1 MLMEMQVMT
10 SSLPQLALL
19 LSFTQLCVGQQ
30 FSWGASDYY
39 MGWSGGST
47 WTESRDQCKAR

>member
-1 MLMEMQVMT
+1 MLIEKQAMT
-10 SSLPQLALL
+10 SSLPHLAFL
-19 LSFTQLCVGQQ
+19 LSFTQLCGGQQ

-47 WTESRDQCKAR
+47 WMESRDQCKAR

>member
-1 MLMEMQVMT
+1 MLMEMQAMT
-10 SSLPQLALL
+10 SSLPQLALI
-19 LSFTQLCVGQQ
+19 LSFTHLCVGQQ

-47 WTESRDQCKAR
+47 WMESREQCKAR